1 MDSNIYI
8 WSLGGVGIASC
19 VGYYTYINRIWM
31 LENVNFYYK
40 RFDKYIKNLNPLQ
53 VLETYN
59 LDSKNIYL
67 IKLIDKHF
75 IVSETNIDIKKYTD
89 LKNSLIIPHTPE
101 DILEAT
107 LTTESNHLLDITE
120 VSKLLIGPFLNQFTQ
135 QNKKWIFEYLEKKHK
150 YKNIKTIELMF
161 INGNKIII

>member
-59 LDSKNIYL
+59 LD
-67 IKLIDKHF
+67 
-75 IVSETNIDIKKYTD
+75 
-89 LKNSLIIPHTPE
+89 
-101 DILEAT
+101 
-107 LTTESNHLLDITE
+107 
-120 VSKLLIGPFLNQFTQ
+120 
-135 QNKKWIFEYLEKKHK
+135 
-150 YKNIKTIELMF
+150 
-161 INGNKIII
+161 